1 MQGAHGGTRVMASDA
16 ADPSFF
22 KSTKV
27 DSREMLEI
35 LPSCKSTKVDS
46 CYTRSSQTVC
56 KPEKAQVTKTLLI
69 VVAKHLCDI
78 SDIYMDLV

>member
-16 ADPSFF
+16 ADPSLFILTKVDSCEIIPSF

-27 DSREMLEI
+27 DSHEIIPREMQGI
-35 LPSCKSTKVDS
+35 LTSFKSTKVDS

-56 KPEKAQVTKTLLI
+56 KPEKAKVT
-69 VVAKHLCDI
+69 
-78 SDIYMDLV
+78 